1 MGVGVAQFR
10 EQLLEVDLVRVWV
23 AVEAEGVDA
32 LGVVGLGGIGGYGG
46 CVEGGAEGVFVG
58 VEEDVCAV
66 VFVVTVFYTLA
77 RYVVK

>member
-1 MGVGVAQFR
+1 M
-10 EQLLEVDLVRVWV
+10 RVWV

-32 LGVVGLGGIGGYGG
+32 LGAVVGLGGVGGYGG

-77 RYVVK
+77 TYVCEVAFFWSLGKIDG